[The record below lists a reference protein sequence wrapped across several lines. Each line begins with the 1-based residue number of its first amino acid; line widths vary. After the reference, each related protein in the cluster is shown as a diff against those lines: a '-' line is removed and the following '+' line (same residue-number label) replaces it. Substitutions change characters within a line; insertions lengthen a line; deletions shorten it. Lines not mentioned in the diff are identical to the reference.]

1 MEKHGLKN
9 HEGGDKTG
17 NDLGKPWVDVGK
29 NVGKLREK
37 AGKDLGKLRDGGQ
50 NWE

>member
-17 NDLGKPWVDVGK
+17 NDLGKPWEDVGK